1 MKMILGKKVGMI
13 SSFMEDGKMIPVTV
27 VHSEP
32 NFVLETKKLRKT

>member
-32 NFVLETKKLRKT
+32 NFESEAKRS